1 VSISESH
8 GRELDQ
14 TSAQHE
20 QPPSAQDVVIVATS
34 TLIDPQPWP
43 QLADDAVNSSP
54 SENTSPR
61 SSLQY
66 DGHGALFSPVAAAM
80 SPATEYSE
88 WLPHPAEPGTCDTSD
103 LVVYFSRHVAPLLL
117 FDVDGSRDRVCAL
130 LVSLAD
136 EDAPITAAICAVS
149 SAHMQRVSSRGE
161 LVATDYHSLALSR
174 LATLIESGCGHE
186 LALATILL
194 LISYELLAHGSSSD
208 MIEHHLRGAYSTLL
222 ALRGASSELLR
233 HLECQF
239 HCYDVLFALSFGT
252 NPVGHT
258 PALGSASAAL
268 PTRGSSHGSRQHIA
282 GDLWPVL
289 HRLATLPGLKHELAR
304 VMGRQQ
310 TSYAAVLRGEISA
323 LSLAIEAALMNW
335 TNSLS
340 EPDVDHESGLLLA
353 YTHGALVYLYRH
365 ILGYPQRHRLVQ
377 TNTLAALTQCM
388 SILSAD
394 ASTPGLLWPLFT
406 AACDSTGPEREL
418 AEETFELIKE
428 KQHVSSAKQAMSIV
442 KDIWKNVDEN
452 ARQGLRAEDTATAWR
467 RAEQDKQLK
476 VILF

>member
-20 QPPSAQDVVIVATS
+20 QLPSAQDVVIVATS

-66 DGHGALFSPVAAAM
+66 DGHGALFSPVAAAI

-161 LVATDYHSLALSR
+161 LAATDYHSLALSR

-233 HLECQF
+233 HLECVSSLQ
-239 HCYDVLFALSFGT
+239 YRLRIPTLSVVCIISNSTATTFSS
-252 NPVGHT
+252 PCPLARIPWAT
-258 PALGSASAAL
+258 PRPWAPHLRRCQLEGAR
-268 PTRGSSHGSRQHIA
+268 TVRGS
-282 GDLWPVL
+282 
-289 HRLATLPGLKHELAR
+289 TLPGTC
-304 VMGRQQ
+304 GRCC
-310 TSYAAVLRGEISA
+310 I
-323 LSLAIEAALMNW
+323 
-335 TNSLS
+335 
-340 EPDVDHESGLLLA
+340 GLPRCPA
-353 YTHGALVYLYRH
+353 
-365 ILGYPQRHRLVQ
+365 
-377 TNTLAALTQCM
+377 
-388 SILSAD
+388 
-394 ASTPGLLWPLFT
+394 
-406 AACDSTGPEREL
+406 
-418 AEETFELIKE
+418 
-428 KQHVSSAKQAMSIV
+428 
-442 KDIWKNVDEN
+442 
-452 ARQGLRAEDTATAWR
+452 
-467 RAEQDKQLK
+467 
-476 VILF
+476 